1 MVKFPEKLEILLIMR
16 NRTGIKLEA
25 IVKNSREMAPGEKSY
40 TTLTLMI

>member
-25 IVKNSREMAPGEKSY
+25 IVINSAAMTPGEKITQPY
-40 TTLTLMI
+40 L